1 MTIKSKFKILVGR
14 FEDYYG
20 KITEEYKEVTF
31 EELCK
36 IKGIKTLR
44 KQTDTFSYRA
54 RTDRPKTFS
63 GAYATQ
69 LVNGKLLLKSAT
81 LEELAI
87 SNNIS
92 AYVNAWRSMNNLTQ

>member
-20 KITEEYKEVTF
+20 RVTEEYKEVGF
-31 EELCK
+31 EELCE

-54 RTDRPKTFS
+54 RTDRPKIFS

-69 LVNGKLLLKSAT
+69 LVSGKFLHKSAT
-81 LEELAI
+81 LEELAAF
-87 SNNIS
+87 NNIA
-92 AYVNAWRSMNNLTQ
+92 AYVSAWRSMNHLTQ